1 MVNTAYHLV
10 YLNLSSCFLP
20 NNVKI
25 NICKI
30 YNFFLSYTLR
40 RIFGPKGDVTD
51 ELRRLCSQELHNL
64 SSQNIIR
71 MIKSMKMRWGGM

>member
-1 MVNTAYHLV
+1 VVKSAYHLV
-10 YLNLSSCFLP
+10 YRNLSSCFLP

-25 NICKI
+25 KICKI
-30 YNFFLSYTLR
+30 CNFFLSCTLR
-40 RIFGPKGDVTD
+40 RIFGPKGEDVTD

-64 SSQNIIR
+64 SSQNIW

>member
-1 MVNTAYHLV
+1 MVKSAYHLV
-10 YLNLSSCFLP
+10 YRNLSSCFLP

-25 NICKI
+25 KICKI
-30 YNFFLSYTLR
+30 CNFFLSCTLR
-40 RIFGPKGDVTD
+40 RIFGPKGEDVTD

-64 SSQNIIR
+64 SSQNIW